1 VPARHGWALDL
12 MRRRADATAGAMD
25 LLIVESAATAR
36 AHGDAMLSLSLS
48 ALAQVD
54 QPTDA
59 ATTDPVREFLIQHL
73 ARFYDF
79 KGLFEWKRK
88 FAPAFEDRYLVYP
101 APLALPRVALALVRA
116 QSRHGVWSYFQRP
129 RRAEP
134 HPRSVAGP
142 PAAAPAGHS

>member
-1 VPARHGWALDL
+1 V
-12 MRRRADATAGAMD
+12 
-25 LLIVESAATAR
+25 SAAR

-48 ALAQVD
+48 ALAQVNE
-54 QPTDA
+54 PA
-59 ATTDPVREFLIQHL
+59 GGATADPVREFLIQHL

-116 QSRHGVWSYFQRP
+116 QSRHGVLSFLQRP
-129 RRAEP
+129 GHAA
-134 HPRSVAGP
+134 PRSHSA
-142 PAAAPAGHS
+142 AATAAPAGHS